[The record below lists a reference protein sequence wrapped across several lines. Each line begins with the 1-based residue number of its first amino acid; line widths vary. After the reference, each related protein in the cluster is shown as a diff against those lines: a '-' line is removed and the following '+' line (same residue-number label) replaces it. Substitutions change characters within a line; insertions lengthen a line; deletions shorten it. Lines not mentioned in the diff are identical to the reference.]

1 MFHRQDCK
9 WMGDASAGTTGRE
22 DPTLTIPQVVTL
34 ACNVYLF
41 IYVYLYMTY
50 VNIYI
55 YVYMYIEMQKPL
67 ENTCIED
74 MRAHTHLHIHTHR
87 QTCSQAN
94 TPTGKFSNLG
104 VWYSYQEGWAFCS
117 CSGFWNPLLRLSMVA
132 FVAWPWRSSVLV
144 TRRYPQNQK
153 QWHGRVFQKR
163 CFNF

>member
-1 MFHRQDCK
+1 
-9 WMGDASAGTTGRE
+9 MGDASAGTRGRE

-104 VWYSYQEGWAFCS
+104 V
-117 CSGFWNPLLRLSMVA
+117 
-132 FVAWPWRSSVLV
+132 
-144 TRRYPQNQK
+144 
-153 QWHGRVFQKR
+153 
-163 CFNF
+163 